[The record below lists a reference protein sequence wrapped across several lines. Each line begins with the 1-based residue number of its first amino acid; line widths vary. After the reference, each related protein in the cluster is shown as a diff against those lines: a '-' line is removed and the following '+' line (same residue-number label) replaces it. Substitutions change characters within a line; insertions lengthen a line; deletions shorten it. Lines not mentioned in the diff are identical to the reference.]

1 MGIDPHLFSQFDLIH
16 EDGCAARPVNHDIL
30 FRMWSVSGRINYE
43 ICACIFTIGRPIM
56 PRRQFSLGDRG
67 GSAWRFRGWAGADH
81 VVTCRRLAD
90 KCAIQDGLQSIARR
104 LRQSRGIGANVSHRG
119 QFRAGCRRDQGQA
132 DARSRFAAAMTLLS
146 AGTPMFFMGKEIGAQ
161 KPCRY
166 NDFLENRE
174 SILGEAD
181 GNGAGM
187 ISCYRDLIAV
197 SVGEAAIRSR
207 NIAIPLVHDENRVIA
222 FHRWNNSEDF
232 LVVGSLND
240 APLMTATGCTAN
252 AWEMT
257 FGRRSSIPMHANM
270 AAGTSAIA
278 AKRSEPRQERSMSSA
293 GVRRAGL
300 SQAIAGG
307 GCGQAKPSGSLSSFL
322 SAP

>member
-1 MGIDPHLFSQFDLIH
+1 MQRAPLTMIYCSECGLFRAVLIMKSVLAFLRSAGRSCPGANFRWGIEVDRPGGFG
-16 EDGCAARPVNHDIL
+16 DGRALTMSSLAGALQTSARSKMVYNQSHDDCGNREGSARTSVIAVNFAPVVGETRARP
-30 FRMWSVSGRINYE
+30 M
-43 ICACIFTIGRPIM
+43 
-56 PRRQFSLGDRG
+56 
-67 GSAWRFRGWAGADH
+67 
-81 VVTCRRLAD
+81 
-90 KCAIQDGLQSIARR
+90 QDPG
-104 LRQSRGIGANVSHRG
+104 
-119 QFRAGCRRDQGQA
+119 
-132 DARSRFAAAMTLLS
+132 AAAMTLLS